1 MKESRA
7 LRELI
12 RTKALEMF
20 NKDYDVLYGMIA
32 DEKLENNVTVNELML
47 KNMADKKTMT
57 DLEKI
62 SPTLTI
68 LVPELPE
75 NSFNA
80 EKWDTSTEIPRVAI
94 RLTTSNDVPVIDL
107 DGSERV
113 IEWKYTPAF
122 PVLVIKDNERVVAE
136 RDKEFNKKDTRSFQN
151 KKGEKYRFTFDSYDK
166 QKDKNKRF
174 AFFGSDMD
182 PKLLTAYNTYLNADG
197 WQRDY
202 IYYGISPNQDRG
214 VFNYD
219 FKEKIKTFRL
229 VGDPITAYN
238 KIADQTDDPRI
249 MQNTL
254 HPMSSWT
261 NGSFDFKVSTLVN
274 AKNGVGTEYVT
285 AFGAT
290 PDNLFN
296 LTYELVVSYPWNY
309 YRLTNVELDYYYIDN
324 GGLEII
330 NWDLNEYASSI
341 NIRIEEVDNTT
352 TTHLQESSTV
362 KFATN
367 FAIEATVLKK
377 IGIKFGASLEN
388 TQVQTYQRSFTQD
401 NDQLGY
407 VIVNFA
413 DDVVLNTYGNGA
425 TADTREYATGY
436 YSISIEPTRVQG
448 TP

>member
-1 MKESRA
+1 
-7 LRELI
+7 
-12 RTKALEMF
+12 
-20 NKDYDVLYGMIA
+20 
-32 DEKLENNVTVNELML
+32 
-47 KNMADKKTMT
+47 
-57 DLEKI
+57 
-62 SPTLTI
+62 
-68 LVPELPE
+68 
-75 NSFNA
+75 
-80 EKWDTSTEIPRVAI
+80 
-94 RLTTSNDVPVIDL
+94 
-107 DGSERV
+107 
-113 IEWKYTPAF
+113 
-122 PVLVIKDNERVVAE
+122 
-136 RDKEFNKKDTRSFQN
+136 
-151 KKGEKYRFTFDSYDK
+151 
-166 QKDKNKRF
+166 
-174 AFFGSDMD
+174 MD

-229 VGDPITAYN
+229 VGYPITAYN